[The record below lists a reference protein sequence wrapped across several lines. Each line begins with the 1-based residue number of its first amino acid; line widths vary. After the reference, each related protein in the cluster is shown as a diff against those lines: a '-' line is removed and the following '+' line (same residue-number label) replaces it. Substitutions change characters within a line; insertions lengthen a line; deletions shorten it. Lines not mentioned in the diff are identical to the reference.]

1 MHPYKT
7 LSLLAAS
14 LAVISLV
21 DVGAARAASSVDAA
35 LATVAAATGP
45 TDQWHGPTTGPAPAA
60 NQNVVCVEYLAQDIT
75 AATWCRGVTE
85 GAAKLGWKSTV
96 IDGQGTA
103 DGLRRALQQAIAL
116 QPNGIVL
123 ASVDAQS
130 NVGLL
135 KEASDAG
142 IKLIGIHS
150 VANPGPAPEVHLFTN
165 ITYDPVGQATLAAD
179 YAIADSHGTAQM
191 IVVTDTVYAIAR
203 AKADAAQAAIKAC
216 PTCKMLDYVSTP
228 VGSTNQNM
236 PGLFTSWIQKYP
248 DPFYVYTVSDAGFFD
263 PGVPALRT
271 GGVPTSGRIGL
282 IGSDGSPAAYQR
294 IKSGAY
300 ELGTIPEPA
309 ALQGWQAIDEMN
321 RAIKGVPPS
330 GFVQPLHI
338 ITKDNVGTDINADGI
353 YEPKV
358 DYRAEYAKVWGLQ

>member
-1 MHPYKT
+1 MRRLT
-7 LSLLAAS
+7 ILSSLAAS
-14 LAVISLV
+14 LAVATLV
-21 DVGAARAASSVDAA
+21 GSHAASAGPVEDA
-35 LATVAAATGP
+35 LATVASATGP
-45 TDQWHGPTTGPAPAA
+45 TDKWHGPTSGPTPAA
-60 NQNVVCVEYLAQDIT
+60 DQNVVCVEYLAQDIT

-96 IDGQGTA
+96 IDGRGTA
-103 DGLRRALQQAIAL
+103 DGLRSALQQAIAL
-116 QPNGIVL
+116 KPNGIVL

-130 NVGLL
+130 NIGLL

-150 VANPGPAPEVHLFTN
+150 AAGPGPAPDVHLFTN
-165 ITYDPVGQATLAAD
+165 ITYDPVGQATLAAS

-191 IVVTDTVYAIAR
+191 IVVTDTQYAIAR
-203 AKADAAQAAIKAC
+203 AKADAAQATIKAC
-216 PTCKMLDYVSTP
+216 ATCKMLEYVSTP
-228 VGSTNQNM
+228 VGSGNQNM
-236 PGLFTSWIQKYP
+236 PGLFTSWVQKYP

-271 GGVPTSGRIGL
+271 GGVAPTGRVSL

-294 IKSGAY
+294 IKTGEY

-309 ALQGWQAIDEMN
+309 ALQGWQAIDELN
-321 RAIKGVPPS
+321 RAINGAPPS

-338 ITKDNVGTDINADGI
+338 ITHDNVGSDINADGI
-353 YEPKV
+353 YEPTV
-358 DYRAEYAKVWGLQ
+358 DYKAQYTKVWGR